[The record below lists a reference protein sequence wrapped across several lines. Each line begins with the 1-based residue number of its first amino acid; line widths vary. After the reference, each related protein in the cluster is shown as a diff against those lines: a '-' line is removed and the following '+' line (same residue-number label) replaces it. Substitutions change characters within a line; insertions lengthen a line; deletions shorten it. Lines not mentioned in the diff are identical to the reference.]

1 MESNIFK
8 QQKKYIPYILAPGV
22 LIYVFV
28 VLTPLFIGLKYGF
41 YDWSGGPKKIFIFF
55 DNYIRLIHDQDFLS
69 SLLNN
74 FKLMVVVMFFQ
85 LIIAFILALV
95 LNSKLTK
102 WKDFHRFAIFLPVV
116 VSQVAVSILWKL
128 IYNQNYGLLN
138 RFLNSVGLSFLT
150 QKWLDDP
157 KVVLYSVAAVI
168 IWQFIGIYLVIFLS
182 GLQAVP
188 NELYESAQIDGANAI
203 TRTTKITIPLMKQTI
218 LVALILAIA
227 GSMKI
232 FDHIYVMT
240 GGGPGKASTVAAM
253 YAYNMTFKR
262 FEYGYASA
270 ISMAILLVSLSLIII
285 TQLIIK
291 LISNSE
297 NKGIN

>member
-1 MESNIFK
+1 MEGNIFK

-22 LIYVFV
+22 LTYFFV
-28 VLTPLFIGLKYGF
+28 VLAPLFIGLRYSF
-41 YDWSGGPKKIFIFF
+41 FSWSGGPKKTFIFF
-55 DNYIRLIHDQDFLS
+55 DNYIQLIHDKDFIN

-74 FKLMVVVMFFQ
+74 LKLMLLVMFFQ
-85 LIIAFILALV
+85 LIIAFVLALI
-95 LNSKLTK
+95 LNSKITK
-102 WKDFHRFAIFLPVV
+102 WRDLHRFAIFLPVV
-116 VSQVAVSILWKL
+116 VSQVAVSILWKI

-157 KVVLYSVAAVI
+157 KIVLYSVAAVI
-168 IWQFIGIYLVIFLS
+168 VWQFIGIYLVIFLS

-188 NELYESAQIDGANAI
+188 EELYESAQIDGANAF
-203 TRTTKITIPLMKQTI
+203 TQTMVITIPLMKQTI
-218 LVALILAIA
+218 VVAIILAIS

-262 FEYGYASA
+262 FQYGYAST
-270 ISMAILLVSLSLIII
+270 ISIAILLVSLVLIFISRI
-285 TQLIIK
+285 AIRLIEK
-291 LISNSE
+291 N
-297 NKGIN
+297 

>member
-1 MESNIFK
+1 MEGNIFK

-22 LIYVFV
+22 LTYIFV
-28 VLTPLFIGLKYGF
+28 VLTPLFIGLLYSF
-41 YDWSGGPKKIFIFF
+41 FNWSGGQKKIFIFF
-55 DNYIRLIHDQDFLS
+55 DNYLQLIQDKDFTN

-74 FKLMVVVMFFQ
+74 LKLMLMVMFFQ
-85 LIIAFILALV
+85 LLIAFVLALI
-95 LNSKLTK
+95 LNSKVTK
-102 WKDFHRFAIFLPVV
+102 WRNLHRFAIFLPVV
-116 VSQVAVSILWKL
+116 VSQVAVSILWKI

-138 RFLNSVGLSFLT
+138 RLLNSVGLSFLT

-157 KVVLYSVAAVI
+157 NIVLYSVAAVI
-168 IWQFIGIYLVIFLS
+168 VWQFIGIYLVIFLS

-188 NELYESAQIDGANAI
+188 SELYESAQIDGANAFA
-203 TRTTKITIPLMKQTI
+203 RTVIITIPLMKQTI
-218 LVALILAIA
+218 VVAIILAIS

-262 FEYGYASA
+262 FQYGYASA
-270 ISMAILLVSLSLIII
+270 ISIAILLVSLGLILISR
-285 TQLIIK
+285 LIIK
-291 LISNSE
+291 FIDKN
-297 NKGIN
+297 